1 MMVESLLEIVTKRSQ
16 AFHKSLLMFTL
27 WQWRRKYHNGLITMH
42 NIVNQLGKRDFS
54 YGSVVNNLKDRKH
67 FSDQMYRNRCDPIPA
82 RHDPIVLPCRICD
95 ALKLWCK
102 SVCKALCVKLN
113 KGPIKQCGAVR
124 KFLNVCSYH
133 VTYAL

>member
-1 MMVESLLEIVTKRSQ
+1 MMVESLLEIVTKRRSQ

-82 RHDPIVLPCRICD
+82 RHDPVVLPCRICD

-102 SVCKALCVKLN
+102 WNNL
-113 KGPIKQCGAVR
+113 IKQCGAVR